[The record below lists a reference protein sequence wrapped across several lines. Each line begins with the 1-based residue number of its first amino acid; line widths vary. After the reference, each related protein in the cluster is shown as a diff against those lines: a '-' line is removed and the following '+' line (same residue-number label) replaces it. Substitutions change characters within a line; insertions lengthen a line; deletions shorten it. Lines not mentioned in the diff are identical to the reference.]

1 MTPEHERAIAQA
13 ERNAAEAAY
22 FDSDE
27 HKYGPRPNQRPTFR
41 AGFNAGWDRRDAVGV
56 NRSAE
61 IARLTAEID
70 RLQRT
75 IDSRPVVNAGNGL
88 DKLLPCPFCG
98 GRAEMDTMTPFTS
111 IFTGM
116 SETGISAYCT
126 DCSAEIMVCRP
137 DVPDVTEEMVAEM
150 WNTRA
155 PRTCL
160 ACCRDVKN
168 IHKYPAE
175 YADY

>member
-1 MTPEHERAIAQA
+1 
-13 ERNAAEAAY
+13 
-22 FDSDE
+22 
-27 HKYGPRPNQRPTFR
+27 
-41 AGFNAGWDRRDAVGV
+41 
-56 NRSAE
+56 
-61 IARLTAEID
+61 
-70 RLQRT
+70 
-75 IDSRPVVNAGNGL
+75 
-88 DKLLPCPFCG
+88 
-98 GRAEMDTMTPFTS
+98 MDTMTPFTS

-168 IHKYPAE
+168 IHK
-175 YADY
+175 

>member
-1 MTPEHERAIAQA
+1 MTERTAI
-13 ERNAAEAAY
+13 N
-22 FDSDE
+22 
-27 HKYGPRPNQRPTFR
+27 P
-41 AGFNAGWDRRDAVGV
+41 
-56 NRSAE
+56 AE
-61 IARLTAEID
+61 IAGVHRPLTSIEIAEDLESGLNSYGTCALAAKTIREQHAEIE
-70 RLQRT
+70 RLQRI
-75 IDSRPVVNAGNGL
+75 IDSRPVVNAGN
-88 DKLLPCPFCG
+88 DLLPCPFCG

-168 IHKYPAE
+168 IHK
-175 YADY
+175 

>member
-1 MTPEHERAIAQA
+1 MTERTALEIALDLDA
-13 ERNAAEAAY
+13 ASCSSFAKLEAAE
-22 FDSDE
+22 SLRQQ
-27 HKYGPRPNQRPTFR
+27 H
-41 AGFNAGWDRRDAVGV
+41 
-56 NRSAE
+56 
-61 IARLTAEID
+61 AEID

-75 IDSRPVVNAGNGL
+75 IDSRPVVNAGNDL